1 MKYLLLLLTIA
12 SCSKV
17 TTKPLETTIESESIV
32 VAPNPI
38 QGTWYPTSACRV
50 TLKEEII
57 ITDSTFTWV
66 MDKFSTTYYDINTIS
81 TVQQDDESHLRFY
94 SYNGSAIT
102 FYTRVSH
109 GGEII
114 PNKGY
119 LENGTDAL
127 YTTKTSLIFSNF
139 EYIR

>member
-1 MKYLLLLLTIA
+1 MRFLLILLIA
-12 SCSKV
+12 SCTKIS
-17 TTKPLETTIESESIV
+17 TKPLETTIETESVV

-38 QGTWYPTSACRV
+38 QGTWHPISTCRIN
-50 TLKEEII
+50 LKETII
-57 ITDSTFTWV
+57 ITDSTFTL
-66 MDKFSTTYYDINTIS
+66 DYGQFSTTYYDIS
-81 TVQQDDESHLRFY
+81 TLPYVQQNDETHLNFY
-94 SYNGSAIT
+94 SYNNSAIT
-102 FYTRVSH
+102 FYTRVNQ

-119 LENGTDAL
+119 RENSTDNL

>member
-1 MKYLLLLLTIA
+1 MRYLLLLIVIT
-12 SCSKV
+12 SCTKV
-17 TTKPLETTIESESIV
+17 ITKPLETTIDSESIV

-38 QGTWYPTSACRV
+38 QGTWYPTAECRV

-66 MDKFSTTYYDINTIS
+66 MDKFSTTYYDINTLS

-94 SYNGSAIT
+94 SYSNNAIT
-102 FYTRVSH
+102 FYTRVSQ

>member
-1 MKYLLLLLTIA
+1 MRYLLLLIVIT
-12 SCSKV
+12 SCTKV
-17 TTKPLETTIESESIV
+17 ITKPLKTTTETESVV

-38 QGTWYPTSACRV
+38 QGTWYPTAECRV

-66 MDKFSTTYYDINTIS
+66 MNTFSTTYYDINTIS
-81 TVQQDDESHLRFY
+81 TVQQDDESHLKFY
-94 SYNGSAIT
+94 SYDDNSIT
-102 FYTRVSH
+102 FYTRV
-109 GGEII
+109 GRDGEII

-139 EYIR
+139 QYIR

>member
-17 TTKPLETTIESESIV
+17 TTKPLETTIDSELIV

-38 QGTWYPTSACRV
+38 QGTWYPTSECRV

-66 MDKFSTTYYDINTIS
+66 IGDFSTTYYDINTIS
-81 TVQQDDESHLRFY
+81 TVQQDDETHLRFY
-94 SYNGSAIT
+94 SYNNNAIT

>member
-1 MKYLLLLLTIA
+1 MRYLLLLLVVA
-12 SCSKV
+12 SCTKV
-17 TTKPLETTIESESIV
+17 TTKPLETTTEIESVV

-50 TLKEEII
+50 TLKEEIV
-57 ITDSTFTWV
+57 ITDSTFTWI

-81 TVQQDDESHLRFY
+81 TVQQDDETHLRFY
-94 SYNGSAIT
+94 SYDGSAIT
-102 FYTRVSH
+102 FYTRVGH
-109 GGEII
+109 DGEII